1 MPNFRKPFQPGA
13 ILHEVIVGAFRSA
26 GTSFEVWCKE
36 NGVHPSTAR
45 TATYGQSGG
54 AQGRALLK
62 RIISAAGEDLVTAGY
77 SKRMIAEASHLSEAT
92 DDAKASS

>member
-1 MPNFRKPFQPGA
+1 MSKFSKPYQPGA
-13 ILHEVIVGAFRSA
+13 ILHEVIVGAFRAS
-26 GTSFEVWCKE
+26 GTSFEAWCKKS
-36 NGVHPSTAR
+36 GIHPSTAR

-54 AQGRALLK
+54 TQGRALLK
-62 RIISAAGEDLVTAGY
+62 RIITAAGEEMVSAGY

>member
-1 MPNFRKPFQPGA
+1 MSKFSKPYQPGA
-13 ILHEVIVGAFRSA
+13 ILHEVIVGAFRAS
-26 GTSFEVWCKE
+26 GTSFEAWCK
-36 NGVHPSTAR
+36 NSGIHPSTAR

-54 AQGRALLK
+54 TQGRALLK
-62 RIISAAGEDLVTAGY
+62 RIITAAGEEMVSAGY

>member
-1 MPNFRKPFQPGA
+1 MSKFSKPYQPGA
-13 ILHEVIVGAFRSA
+13 ILHEVIVGAFRAS
-26 GTSFEVWCKE
+26 GTSFEAWCKKS
-36 NGVHPSTAR
+36 GIHPSTAR

-54 AQGRALLK
+54 TQGRALLK
-62 RIISAAGEDLVTAGY
+62 RIIAAAGEEMVSAGY